1 MKLNKTKYL
10 LGLLLFVLALLAII
24 NYRTP
29 FFRQD
34 SGNWSIGYGASFNYP
49 DKIEI
54 DSKAIYSIETLKA
67 QNDSTVFLA
76 DPFFVKEK
84 DTFYLFFEHKKTKS
98 NADIGLLTSVDG
110 KNYQYRGTV
119 LAQKFHLSY
128 PQVFKYKND
137 FYMVPESKRAN
148 AVLLYKAHR
157 FPYDWRICDTLVAN
171 VQLVDPSIYLSDSL
185 NIMVASDY
193 AKNMYVYE
201 ADSLFGK
208 WKLHKQSIALIGT
221 ESRAG
226 GRFLADKKGLILP
239 VQNFTKGY
247 GYGLSL
253 YRFSFKDDSYTIKR
267 EKPLF
272 LSANKNIK
280 EFNAGMHQLDM
291 QRLDANH
298 YYYVYDGNRLNSD
311 SKSLNVW
318 GPLKWNYL
326 DFKNWLLQNG
336 MAL

>member
-1 MKLNKTKYL
+1 MKNRYL
-10 LGLLLFVLALLAII
+10 LFVLILVLALLALI

-29 FFRQD
+29 FLRQD
-34 SGNWSIGYGASFNYP
+34 GGGWSVGYGSSSIFP
-49 DKIEI
+49 EKILIDKS
-54 DSKAIYSIETLKA
+54 DIYSIEMLKA
-67 QNDSTVFLA
+67 KNDSTVFLA

-84 DTFYLFFEHKKTKS
+84 DTFYLFFEHKTKQT

-110 KNYQYRGTV
+110 KNYEYRGTV
-119 LAQKFHLSY
+119 LTQKFHLSY
-128 PQVFKYKND
+128 PQVFKYRND
-137 FYMVPESKRAN
+137 FFMVPESRQGN

-157 FPYDWRICDTLVAN
+157 FPFDWRVCDTLVAD

-208 WKLHKQSIALIGT
+208 WRLHKRPIALIGT

-226 GRFLADKKGLILP
+226 GRLFADTKGLLLP

-247 GYGLSL
+247 GYGVSL
-253 YRFSFKDDSYTIKR
+253 YRFSFQDGNYRVRR
-267 EKPLF
+267 EKPFF
-272 LSANKNIK
+272 LVANENIK
-280 EFNAGMHQLDM
+280 AFNAGMHHLDI
-291 QRLDANH
+291 QQLDANN
-298 YYYVYDGNRLNSD
+298 YYYVYDGNGLNSN
-311 SKSLNVW
+311 SKSLNLW

-326 DFKNWLLQNG
+326 DLKNWLLQNRVP
-336 MAL
+336 

>member
-1 MKLNKTKYL
+1 MNKRFIVIPL
-10 LGLLLFVLALLAII
+10 FFVLVVLLLI

-29 FFRQD
+29 FLRQD
-34 SGNWSIGYGASFNYP
+34 GGGWSVGYGSSTGFPKKMN
-49 DKIEI
+49 I
-54 DSKAIYSIETLKA
+54 DTKAIYSIENLKA

-98 NADIGLLTSVDG
+98 EADISLLTSVDG

-119 LAQKFHLSY
+119 LSQKFHLSY
-128 PQVFKYKND
+128 PQVFKYRND
-137 FYMVPESKRAN
+137 FYMVPESKQAN
-148 AVLLYKAHR
+148 AILLYKAHR
-157 FPYDWRICDTLVAN
+157 FPFDWRVCDTLVAN

-185 NIMVASDY
+185 NILVASDY

-208 WKLHKQSIALIGT
+208 WKLHQQHIALIGT
-221 ESRAG
+221 ESRPG
-226 GRFLADKKGLILP
+226 GRFFADTKGLLLP
-239 VQNFTKGY
+239 VQDFSKGY
-247 GYGLSL
+247 GCGLSI
-253 YRFSFKDDSYTIKR
+253 YRFSFKNGNYSVKR
-267 EKPLF
+267 EKKNF
-272 LSANKNIK
+272 LTSQANIK
-280 EFNAGMHQLDM
+280 EFNAGMHQLDI

-311 SKSLNVW
+311 SRSLNLW

-326 DFKNWLLQNG
+326 DFKNWLLQRW
-336 MAL
+336 

>member
-1 MKLNKTKYL
+1 MEKKYL
-10 LGLLLFVLALLAII
+10 FILLFLGFVLLVLI
-24 NYRTP
+24 NFRTP
-29 FFRQD
+29 FLRQD
-34 SGNWSIGYGASFNYP
+34 GGGWSVGYGSSTSFP
-49 DKIEI
+49 EKMII
-54 DSKAIYSIETLKA
+54 DAKAMYSIENLKI

-84 DTFYLFFEHKKTKS
+84 DTFYLFFEHKTSKS

-110 KNYQYRGTV
+110 KKYHYRGTV
-119 LAQKFHLSY
+119 LSQKFHLSY

-148 AVLLYKAHR
+148 AVLLFKAHR
-157 FPYDWRICDTLVAN
+157 FPFDWRICDTLISD

-185 NIMVASDY
+185 NILVASDY
-193 AKNMYVYE
+193 AKNMYVYR

-208 WKLHKQSIALIGT
+208 WKLHQKPIALIGT

-226 GRFLADKKGLILP
+226 GRFFADKKGLILP
-239 VQNFTKGY
+239 VQNFSKGY
-247 GYGLSL
+247 GYGVSL
-253 YRFSFKDDSYTIKR
+253 YRFSFKDGSYTIKR
-267 EKPLF
+267 EKPFF
-272 LSANKNIK
+272 LVANENIK

-298 YYYVYDGNRLNSD
+298 YYYVYDGNRLNSN
-311 SKSLNVW
+311 SKSFNFW

-326 DFKNWLLQNG
+326 DLKNWLLQNRET
-336 MAL
+336 L

>member
-1 MKLNKTKYL
+1 MNKRFL
-10 LGLLLFVLALLAII
+10 LIPLFFVIVLLTII

-29 FFRQD
+29 FLRQD
-34 SGNWSIGYGASFNYP
+34 GGGWSLGYGSSTSYP
-49 DKIEI
+49 EKMNI
-54 DSKAIYSIETLKA
+54 DVKAIYSIENLKA
-67 QNDSTVFLA
+67 LNKSTVFLA

-84 DTFYLFFEHKKTKS
+84 DTFYIFFEHQKTTS

-110 KNYQYRGTV
+110 KKYDYRGTV
-119 LAQKFHLSY
+119 LSQKFHLSY

-157 FPYDWRICDTLVAN
+157 FPFDWRVCDTLIAD

-208 WKLHKQSIALIGT
+208 WKLHKKPIALIGT

-226 GRFLADKKGLILP
+226 GRFFADKKGLILP
-239 VQNFTKGY
+239 VQNFSKGY
-247 GYGLSL
+247 GYGITL
-253 YRFSFKDDSYTIKR
+253 YRFSFKDDTYTIKR
-267 EKPLF
+267 ENPLF
-272 LSANKNIK
+272 LVANETIK
-280 EFNAGMHQLDM
+280 EFNAGMHQLDI
-291 QRLDANH
+291 QRLDATH
-298 YYYVYDGNRLNSD
+298 YYYVYDGNRLNSN
-311 SKSLNVW
+311 SKSLNLW

-326 DFKNWLLQNG
+326 DLKNWLLQNRVP
-336 MAL
+336 L